1 MKSLS
6 FVFVATFLFLTASC
20 NPVNDSDQLELN
32 KDIKQVVF
40 FSDDE
45 NYKQEASYY
54 DAIIELKKEYP
65 AEFDKIVVISAANA
79 NRYYDLFKVKK
90 FPAILVVHQ
99 DQVLANVNG
108 NVTKDQIIEPL
119 SAVLNNE

>member
-20 NPVNDSDQLELN
+20 NPVSDSDKLELN
-32 KDIKQVVF
+32 GEIKQVVF

-45 NYKQEASYY
+45 NYREEASYY

-65 AEFDKIVVISAANA
+65 AAFEDIVVISAANA
-79 NRYYDLFKVKK
+79 NKYYDLFQVNQ
-90 FPAILVVHQ
+90 FPAILIVHQ
-99 DQVLANVNG
+99 DEVLANVNG

>member
-20 NPVNDSDQLELN
+20 NPVNDSDELELN
-32 KDIKQVVF
+32 EDIKQVVF
-40 FSDDE
+40 FSDDD

-65 AEFDKIVVISAANA
+65 AAFENIVVIPVANA
-79 NRYYDLFKVKK
+79 KKYHDLFKVKQ
-90 FPAILVVHQ
+90 FPAILIVHQ

-119 SAVLNNE
+119 SAALNNE

>member
-20 NPVNDSDQLELN
+20 NPVSDSDKLELN
-32 KDIKQVVF
+32 GDIKQVVF

-45 NYKQEASYY
+45 NYRQEASYY
-54 DAIIELKKEYP
+54 DAIIELKKEFP
-65 AEFDKIVVISAANA
+65 AAFDEIVVIPAANA
-79 NRYYDLFKVKK
+79 NKYYDIFQVKQ
-90 FPAILVVHQ
+90 FPAILIVHQ
-99 DQVLANVNG
+99 DEVIANVNG

>member
-20 NPVNDSDQLELN
+20 NPVNDSDELELN
-32 KDIKQVVF
+32 GDIKQVVF

-54 DAIIELKKEYP
+54 DASCL
-65 AEFDKIVVISAANA
+65 
-79 NRYYDLFKVKK
+79 
-90 FPAILVVHQ
+90 
-99 DQVLANVNG
+99 
-108 NVTKDQIIEPL
+108 
-119 SAVLNNE
+119 

>member
-20 NPVNDSDQLELN
+20 NPVNDSDELELN
-32 KDIKQVVF
+32 EDIKQVVF

-65 AEFDKIVVISAANA
+65 AAFDNIVVIPAANA
-79 NRYYDLFKVKK
+79 NKYYDLFKVKQ
-90 FPAILVVHQ
+90 FPAILIIHQ

-108 NVTKDQIIEPL
+108 NVSKEQIIEPL
-119 SAVLNNE
+119 SAALNNE

>member
-20 NPVNDSDQLELN
+20 NPVNDSEKLKLDG
-32 KDIKQVVF
+32 DIKQVVF

-54 DAIIELKKEYP
+54 DAILELKKDYP
-65 AEFDKIVVISAANA
+65 AAFDNIVVIPAANA
-79 NRYYDLFKVKK
+79 NKYYDLFKVKQ
-90 FPAILVVHQ
+90 FPAILIIEQ
-99 DQVLANVNG
+99 DQILATVNG
-108 NVTKDQIIEPL
+108 KVTKEQIIEPL
-119 SAVLNNE
+119 SAVLNDE

>member
-20 NPVNDSDQLELN
+20 NPVNNSDQLELN
-32 KDIKQVVF
+32 GDIKQVVF

-65 AEFDKIVVISAANA
+65 AAFDDIVVIPAANA
-79 NRYYDLFKVKK
+79 NKYYDLFKVKQ
-90 FPAILVVHQ
+90 FPAILIVHQ
-99 DQVLANVNG
+99 DEVIANVNG

>member
-20 NPVNDSDQLELN
+20 NPVNDSDELELN
-32 KDIKQVVF
+32 GDIKQVVF

-45 NYKQEASYY
+45 NYRQEASYY

-65 AEFDKIVVISAANA
+65 SAFDDIVVIPAANA
-79 NRYYDLFKVKK
+79 NKYYDLFKVKQ
-90 FPAILVVHQ
+90 FPAILIVHQ

>member
-20 NPVNDSDQLELN
+20 NPVSDSDKLELN
-32 KDIKQVVF
+32 GEIKQVVF

-45 NYKQEASYY
+45 NYRQEASYY

-65 AEFDKIVVISAANA
+65 AAFEDIVVISAANA
-79 NRYYDLFKVKK
+79 NKYYDLFQVNQ
-90 FPAILVVHQ
+90 FPAILIVHQ
-99 DQVLANVNG
+99 DEVLANVNG

>member
-32 KDIKQVVF
+32 EDIKQIVF

-65 AEFDKIVVISAANA
+65 AEFENIVVISAANA
-79 NRYYDLFKVKK
+79 NKYYDLFKVNK
-90 FPAILVVHQ
+90 FPAILIVHQ
-99 DQVLANVNG
+99 EQVLANVNG
-108 NVTKDQIIEPL
+108 IVSKDQIIEPL
-119 SAVLNNE
+119 SAVLNND